1 MKPRV
6 CLLLGVLFL
15 MVMATVSSPA
25 NAAQAS
31 TMATPSPAAFLCNL
45 NASTPNAS
53 TPAKSA
59 IGQPEPIFK
68 TFPPPCGICS
78 DYVCQTHSVGS
89 TCPGTLGITWHCYNV
104 EGTCPQDGNLKCSC
118 VKNVP

>member
-6 CLLLGVLFL
+6 CMVLGVLVL
-15 MVMATVSSPA
+15 MVMATMSSPA

-31 TMATPSPAAFLCNL
+31 TMAAPSPAAFLCNL
-45 NASTPNAS
+45 NASTP
-53 TPAKSA
+53 AK
-59 IGQPEPIFK
+59 ITTGQPEPIFK

-78 DYVCQTHSVGS
+78 DFVCQTHSVGAV
-89 TCPGTLGITWHCYNV
+89 CGGGAIPWHCYNV

-118 VKNVP
+118 VKNIP